1 VALGIPEAIE
11 NGTLAGLLREDLAFL
26 LPRLERVDL
35 PIRAVLASPNAPIG
49 HAYFVKR
56 GMVSLVQPLQDGA
69 MVGVGL
75 IGSEGFVGVPLVLGT
90 RADPV
95 EAMVQIAGT
104 ALRIP
109 APALQAA
116 IRARPFLAAPLLHF
130 AHALLVQI
138 AQTAACNSRHSLEER
153 LARWL
158 LMAGDRAREGVF
170 PLSHELLS
178 MMLGAR
184 RPGITVAMGVFRRA
198 GLISNS
204 HHHIAILDRP
214 GLEAA
219 ACECYATVRDQY
231 RLLLAGAA

>member
-1 VALGIPEAIE
+1 MTPDTPDAIE
-11 NGTLAGLLREDLAFL
+11 NGALAGLPREDLAFL

-35 PIRAVLASPNAPIG
+35 PIRAVLASPNVPIS
-49 HAYFVKR
+49 HAYFVQR
-56 GMVSLVQPLQDGA
+56 GMISLVQPLQDGT
-69 MVGVGL
+69 MVEVGL
-75 IGSEGFVGVPLVLGT
+75 IGREGFVGVPLVLGT
-90 RADPV
+90 KADAV

-109 APALQAA
+109 ASGLQEA
-116 IRARPFLAAPLLHF
+116 IRARPTLAAPLLRF

-138 AQTAACNSRHSLEER
+138 AQTAACNGRHNLEER

-158 LMAGDRAREGVF
+158 LMAGDRARDGTF
-170 PLSHELLS
+170 QLSHEFLS

-219 ACECYATVRDQY
+219 ACECYATVRDKY
-231 RLLLAGAA
+231 RQLLEEGA